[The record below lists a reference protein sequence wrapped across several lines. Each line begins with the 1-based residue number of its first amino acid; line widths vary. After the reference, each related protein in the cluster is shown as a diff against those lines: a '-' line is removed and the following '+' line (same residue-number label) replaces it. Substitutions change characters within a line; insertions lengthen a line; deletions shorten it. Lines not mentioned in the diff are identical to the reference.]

1 VDTKS
6 VLYAAVGAPV
16 LAARKVSERAGVVGT
31 KLSEQASGYSKT
43 LEKKVGDW
51 ALEGEKLIG
60 KIGDQKVVEDI
71 TARVDLDQA
80 KDQVSKLRDQL
91 EEMLATWRTSFR
103 PDEAKV
109 TAPEPAAKTAAAPKK
124 PAAKKPVAKKPAAKS
139 TAAKKPAAKSTAAK
153 STANKTSK
161 ASAAGTTKS
170 SAAKTSSAKTSS

>member
-124 PAAKKPVAKKPAAKS
+124 LAAKKPV
-139 TAAKKPAAKSTAAK
+139 AKKPAAKSTAAK

-161 ASAAGTTKS
+161 TSAAGTTKS
-170 SAAKTSSAKTSS
+170 SLAKTSSAKTSS

>member
-1 VDTKS
+1 MDTKS

-124 PAAKKPVAKKPAAKS
+124 LAAKKPV
-139 TAAKKPAAKSTAAK
+139 AKKPAAKSTAAK

-161 ASAAGTTKS
+161 TSAAGTTKS
-170 SAAKTSSAKTSS
+170 SLAKTSSAKTSS

>member
-1 VDTKS
+1 MDTKS

-103 PDEAKV
+103 PDEAKAI
-109 TAPEPAAKTAAAPKK
+109 APEPTAKTAVAPKRPATKK
-124 PAAKKPVAKKPAAKS
+124 PAAKKPAAKTS
-139 TAAKKPAAKSTAAK
+139 AAKPAAKSTAAK

-161 ASAAGTTKS
+161 TSAAGTTKS
-170 SAAKTSSAKTSS
+170 SVAKTSSAKTSS